1 MHDSRCCKLFLSY
14 SLAKGVSYSPKLQ
27 SMILEVANHFF
38 TALSFTYKYSSA
50 SFQIMQ
56 TTSHLPSSKGESYP
70 TRLHC
75 MTSDVANHFTPP
87 IRKSEFYPP
96 KHLCMTIDVAN
107 HLFPSNLQGGSLTHP
122 NFSAR
127 LQMLQAT
134 SLLTICKGGVL
145 PNKNAVLDSRCRK
158 PILSCPSTRGEF
170 CPPKL
175 QCMTPNVATHFYPIH

>member
-38 TALSFTYKYSSA
+38 TALSFTYKNSSA
-50 SFQIMQ
+50 SFQIVQ

-87 IRKSEFYPP
+87 IRKREFYPP

-107 HLFPSNLQGGSLTHP
+107 HFPPPIRKGDVLPTQTPLHDSRCCKPLLYCPLAREESYPYNS
-122 NFSAR
+122 SAWF
-127 LQMLQAT
+127 QMLQTT
-134 SLLTICKGGVL
+134 SLLTISKG
-145 PNKNAVLDSRCRK
+145 
-158 PILSCPSTRGEF
+158 
-170 CPPKL
+170 
-175 QCMTPNVATHFYPIH
+175 